1 MNAER
6 DAFMEDG
13 KFTGILNSLFT
24 LTRISIW
31 KLENPE
37 EIFCSGTDFNADF
50 VPDFSAPLFT
60 DGLLSCQKEERP
72 FFLTGPACETYACVF
87 WPARQLSFIL
97 GPVWCGSLQD
107 IPDCNPLCFP
117 GLSPA
122 GRKQFF
128 RQIPPVSFHKFC
140 HFTFLFCCS
149 LGISCEDTEALYA
162 AQERSRENFSDMDFR
177 SFLYNQREKIVHH
190 NGYDRELL
198 FLNYVKRGDCEN
210 LKSILDALVQ
220 QYSPSTLSD
229 NDKEQALFNLIACTT
244 LVTRYAIE
252 GGLDQ
257 SLAYNLSD
265 YYIRKAKKCTN
276 TGDTKALLFSMS
288 MDFSTRVASV
298 RQSRNFS
305 YPVAAAC
312 EYIFSNL
319 HYNISL
325 RDMAASLNRSEGYLS
340 TVFKKETGMTVME
353 FIRRER
359 LKEACSLL
367 CHTAKSCQEIA
378 SSLSFSSQSY
388 FSKLFRREYGM
399 TPLEYRASHKS

>member
-1 MNAER
+1 
-6 DAFMEDG
+6 MEDG
-13 KFTGILNSLFT
+13 KFSGVLNSLFT

-31 KLENPE
+31 KLVSPA
-37 EIFCSGTDFNADF
+37 EIFCSGTDFDADF
-50 VPDFSAPLFT
+50 LPDFSASLFT
-60 DGLLSCQKEERP
+60 HGLQSCRKEKRP
-72 FFLTGPACETYACVF
+72 FFLTGPACETYACVY

-97 GPVWCGSLQD
+97 GPVWCGPLQD
-107 IPDCNPLCFP
+107 TPGCNPLCFP
-117 GLSPA
+117 GLSEG
-122 GRKQFF
+122 GREQFF

-140 HFTFLFCCS
+140 HFIFLLCSS
-149 LGISCEDTEALYA
+149 LGISCEDGEALYA
-162 AQERSRENFSDMDFR
+162 AQDRSREDFSDMDFR

-210 LKSILDALVQ
+210 LKLILDSLVQ

-229 NDKEQALFNLIACTT
+229 NDIEQALFNLIACTT

-265 YYIRKAKKCTN
+265 YYIRKAKKYKKTAEI
-276 TGDTKALLFSMS
+276 KALLFSMA
-288 MDFSTRVASV
+288 MDFSTRVASA
-298 RQSRNFS
+298 RQRRNYS
-305 YPVAAAC
+305 LPVAAAC

-319 HYNISL
+319 HYHISL
-325 RDMAASLNRSEGYLS
+325 RDMAGTLNRSEGYLS

-378 SSLSFSSQSY
+378 ASLSFSSQSY
-388 FSKLFRREYGM
+388 FSKLFRMEYGM
-399 TPLEYRASHKS
+399 TPLEYRARHKS